1 MVTINYHD
9 GMIRMQVQLTERQ
22 VAALKEQSK
31 RTGVSLAA
39 LVREAVDSSLERR
52 SDGDRWERALG
63 AVGAFE
69 SGSRHVSEDH
79 DREVADAIAGSLR

>member
-1 MVTINYHD
+1 
-9 GMIRMQVQLTERQ
+9 MIRMQVQLTERQ
-22 VAALKEQSK
+22 VAALREQSK

-69 SGSRHVSEDH
+69 SGLRDVSEHH
-79 DREVADAIAGSLR
+79 DREVADAIAGRLR